1 VHSEPLNLRRLALDR
16 SRIQQDA
23 LQIQSLS
30 ADGFFR
36 FVPIFIE
43 NKPGLPHHNP
53 LSAFQKVGVFRN
65 FPRPLPSQ
73 KWPDRRHQIHQIRLG
88 STLGDLVLEVILH
101 I

>member
-1 VHSEPLNLRRLALDR
+1 VRRAGTSRKFALDR

-53 LSAFQKVGVFRN
+53 LSAFQKSRRI
-65 FPRPLPSQ
+65 PELPAPTSE
-73 KWPDRRHQIHQIRLG
+73 PEMAG
-88 STLGDLVLEVILH
+88 
-101 I
+101 